1 MGAHSLLMGTR
12 NRRRAGGAFVGRE
25 VCTCRCRRLKRKFL
39 NNLVTIA
46 NRSWPRQPISEGRT
60 TVQKMYSR
68 TNRAPF
74 EASENSNVLP
84 AHRIE
89 EALRESVLQN
99 TAQIRHQ
106 PENTR
111 QVVTD
116 VNSFVERVAGVS
128 LDQLDDA
135 IVDLRQ
141 LRDFL
146 LSEGERIQREIS
158 GYLQLNHL
166 AIDSTKSI
174 VDNIVQW
181 KKAAPS
187 TSRAS
192 ERSNFVGP
200 TIPPPPSSTVAKDV
214 FVPPK

>member
-1 MGAHSLLMGTR
+1 M
-12 NRRRAGGAFVGRE
+12 
-25 VCTCRCRRLKRKFL
+25 
-39 NNLVTIA
+39 
-46 NRSWPRQPISEGRT
+46 
-60 TVQKMYSR
+60 QKIYPR
-68 TNRAPF
+68 TNPAPLG
-74 EASENSNVLP
+74 ASENSNVMP
-84 AHRIE
+84 AQQIE
-89 EALRESVLQN
+89 EALRESVRQN
-99 TAQIRHQ
+99 AAHMRQES
-106 PENTR
+106 ENTS

-116 VNSFVERVAGVS
+116 VNSLVQRVADVS

-146 LSEGERIQREIS
+146 HSEGERIQREIS

-187 TSRAS
+187 ISRSS
-192 ERSNFVGP
+192 ERNNFAGP
-200 TIPPPPSSTVAKDV
+200 TIPPPPSLTVAKDV

>member
-1 MGAHSLLMGTR
+1 
-12 NRRRAGGAFVGRE
+12 V
-25 VCTCRCRRLKRKFL
+25 
-39 NNLVTIA
+39 I
-46 NRSWPRQPISEGRT
+46 
-60 TVQKMYSR
+60 
-68 TNRAPF
+68 
-74 EASENSNVLP
+74 P
-84 AHRIE
+84 AQQIE

-99 TAQIRHQ
+99 AAQIRHE
-106 PENTR
+106 PENTS

-116 VNSFVERVAGVS
+116 VNSFVQRVAGVS

-146 LSEGERIQREIS
+146 HSEGERIQREIS

-181 KKAAPS
+181 KKAAHS

-192 ERSNFVGP
+192 ERADFVGS
-200 TIPPPPSSTVAKDV
+200 TIPAPPSSTAAKDV

>member
-1 MGAHSLLMGTR
+1 MQR
-12 NRRRAGGAFVGRE
+12 
-25 VCTCRCRRLKRKFL
+25 
-39 NNLVTIA
+39 
-46 NRSWPRQPISEGRT
+46 
-60 TVQKMYSR
+60 MYSR
-68 TNRAPF
+68 TNPAPF

-89 EALRESVLQN
+89 EALRESVLLN
-99 TAQIRHQ
+99 AAQIRHQ
-106 PENTR
+106 PENTS

-116 VNSFVERVAGVS
+116 VNSLVQRVAGVS

-146 LSEGERIQREIS
+146 HSEGERIQREIS
-158 GYLQLNHL
+158 GYVQLNHTS
-166 AIDSTKSI
+166 IDATRSI
-174 VDNIVQW
+174 VDNIAQW

>member
-1 MGAHSLLMGTR
+1 M
-12 NRRRAGGAFVGRE
+12 
-25 VCTCRCRRLKRKFL
+25 
-39 NNLVTIA
+39 
-46 NRSWPRQPISEGRT
+46 
-60 TVQKMYSR
+60 QKMYSR
-68 TNRAPF
+68 KNPAPF
-74 EASENSNVLP
+74 EASENSNALP
-84 AHRIE
+84 AQRIE

-99 TAQIRHQ
+99 AEQIRHQ
-106 PENTR
+106 PENTS

-116 VNSFVERVAGVS
+116 VNCFAQRVAGGS

-146 LSEGERIQREIS
+146 HSEGERIQREIS
-158 GYLQLNHL
+158 GYVQLNHL

-181 KKAAPS
+181 KNAAPS

>member
-1 MGAHSLLMGTR
+1 M
-12 NRRRAGGAFVGRE
+12 
-25 VCTCRCRRLKRKFL
+25 
-39 NNLVTIA
+39 
-46 NRSWPRQPISEGRT
+46 
-60 TVQKMYSR
+60 QKMYSR
-68 TNRAPF
+68 TNPAPF
-74 EASENSNVLP
+74 EASENSNALP
-84 AHRIE
+84 ALRIE
-89 EALRESVLQN
+89 EALRESVLRN
-99 TAQIRHQ
+99 AAQIRHQ
-106 PENTR
+106 PENTS

-116 VNSFVERVAGVS
+116 VNSFVQRVAGGS
-128 LDQLDDA
+128 LNRLDDA

-146 LSEGERIQREIS
+146 HSEGERIQMEIS

-200 TIPPPPSSTVAKDV
+200 TIPPPPSSTIAKDV

>member
-1 MGAHSLLMGTR
+1 
-12 NRRRAGGAFVGRE
+12 
-25 VCTCRCRRLKRKFL
+25 
-39 NNLVTIA
+39 
-46 NRSWPRQPISEGRT
+46 
-60 TVQKMYSR
+60 VQKTYSR
-68 TNRAPF
+68 TNPAPF

-84 AHRIE
+84 AQRIE

-99 TAQIRHQ
+99 AAQIRHQ
-106 PENTR
+106 PENTS

-146 LSEGERIQREIS
+146 LSEGERIQREIF

-187 TSRAS
+187 TSHAS

>member
-1 MGAHSLLMGTR
+1 
-12 NRRRAGGAFVGRE
+12 
-25 VCTCRCRRLKRKFL
+25 
-39 NNLVTIA
+39 
-46 NRSWPRQPISEGRT
+46 
-60 TVQKMYSR
+60 VQKMYSR
-68 TNRAPF
+68 TNPAPF

-84 AHRIE
+84 VHRIE

-158 GYLQLNHL
+158 GYLQLNHI

-174 VDNIVQW
+174 ADSIVQW
-181 KKAAPS
+181 KKATHS
-187 TSRAS
+187 TSRAP
-192 ERSNFVGP
+192 ERNDLPGSTF
-200 TIPPPPSSTVAKDV
+200 PPPSTAVE
-214 FVPPK
+214 PK